1 MGHLSQHLPVSPVS
15 VKLCIC
21 KCKFIK
27 MQLLLF
33 KCMYYTYIETI
44 QNSWANVT
52 TGFEILSQVYLI
64 VFKWQHKVL
73 SDSGYVEHMNHLV
86 NILSSLFKTRISD
99 VLPVNQYISEK
110 THIHTVTLTLLKTG
124 FFFFLSTCFKPFI
137 TSPWLPSFGG
147 LYTENSSWN
156 PLLQTM
162 MTKVKLT
169 NSISKS
175 RFF

>member
-1 MGHLSQHLPVSPVS
+1 MWQLAL
-15 VKLCIC
+15 
-21 KCKFIK
+21 KFCPK
-27 MQLLLF
+27 
-33 KCMYYTYIETI
+33 Y
-44 QNSWANVT
+44 
-52 TGFEILSQVYLI
+52 I

-175 RFF
+175 RFFLGGAAPTFGWCCLKSLWMEKLNEHDSAIFLTW

>member
-1 MGHLSQHLPVSPVS
+1 
-15 VKLCIC
+15 
-21 KCKFIK
+21 

-124 FFFFLSTCFKPFI
+124 FFFFIYMFQTFYNQSMASKFWWFIHGKFFMKSTSADNDDK
-137 TSPWLPSFGG
+137 
-147 LYTENSSWN
+147 
-156 PLLQTM
+156 
-162 MTKVKLT
+162 
-169 NSISKS
+169 SKID
-175 RFF
+175 

>member
-44 QNSWANVT
+44 QNNWANVT

-124 FFFFLSTCFKPFI
+124 FFFFFIYMFQTFYNQSMASKFWWFIHGKSFMKSTSADNDDK
-137 TSPWLPSFGG
+137 
-147 LYTENSSWN
+147 
-156 PLLQTM
+156 
-162 MTKVKLT
+162 
-169 NSISKS
+169 SKID
-175 RFF
+175 